1 MDVSPADAFFDA
13 LAQRFAA
20 RPTRQV
26 DLPGLVLRE
35 SAVLVPLHARG
46 GQPHVVF
53 TQRPAHL
60 RTHAGQFAFP
70 GGTRDAADAS
80 PEATALRE
88 AHEELG
94 IPPSGVRLLGRLDE
108 VPTLTEFRIQPVV
121 GVIAPDLQYVP
132 SAHEV
137 ALILEVPLAHFLD
150 PAVRRTEQ
158 RSAHGRTY
166 EVDFYQHGEH
176 VIWGATARILR
187 NLLRAARDLPGLGAP
202 GAAP

>member
-1 MDVSPADAFFDA
+1 MDVSPADAFFAA
-13 LAQRFAA
+13 LAQRLAA
-20 RPTRQV
+20 RTTRQV

-46 GQPHVVF
+46 GRPHVVF

-60 RTHAGQFAFP
+60 RTHAGQFSFP

-94 IPPSGVRLLGRLDE
+94 IPPGGVRLLGRLDE

-202 GAAP
+202 

>member
-1 MDVSPADAFFDA
+1 MHPPFFEA
-13 LAQRFAA
+13 LAARLSA
-20 RPTRQV
+20 RPPRAV
-26 DLPGLVLRE
+26 DLSLPGLQLRE

-46 GQPHVVF
+46 GRPHILF

-60 RTHAGQFAFP
+60 RTHAGQFSFP
-70 GGTRDAADAS
+70 GGTRDPEDAS

-94 IPPSGVRLLGRLDE
+94 IDPAGVQVLGQLDE

-121 GVIAPDLQYVP
+121 GLIAPDLRYVP

-137 ALILEVPLAHFLD
+137 AFILELPLAHFLD
-150 PAVRRTEQ
+150 PAVRRTER
-158 RSAHGRTY
+158 RSAHGLTF
-166 EVDFYQHGEH
+166 EVDFYSYNEH

-187 NLLRAARDLPGLGAP
+187 NLLAAAQGLPGL
-202 GAAP
+202 

>member
-1 MDVSPADAFFDA
+1 MHHPFFEA
-13 LAQRFAA
+13 LAA
-20 RPTRQV
+20 RLSARAPRAV
-26 DLPGLVLRE
+26 DLSLPGLQLRE

-46 GQPHVVF
+46 GRPHILF

-60 RTHAGQFAFP
+60 RTHAGQFSFP
-70 GGTRDAADAS
+70 GGTRDPEDAS

-94 IPPSGVRLLGRLDE
+94 IAPEGVQVLGRLDE

-121 GVIAPDLQYVP
+121 GLIAPDLRYVP

-137 ALILEVPLAHFLD
+137 AFILELPLAHFLD
-150 PAVRRTEQ
+150 PAVRRTEK
-158 RSAHGRTY
+158 RTAHGLTF
-166 EVDFYQHGEH
+166 EVDFYSYNEH

-187 NLLRAARDLPGLGAP
+187 NLLAAAQGLPGL
-202 GAAP
+202 

>member
-1 MDVSPADAFFDA
+1 VHAFFDS
-13 LAQRFAA
+13 LAA
-20 RPTRQV
+20 RLGSRSPRAV
-26 DLPGLVLRE
+26 DLPGLTLRE

-46 GQPHVVF
+46 GRPHILF

-60 RTHAGQFAFP
+60 RTHAGQFSFP
-70 GGTRDAADAS
+70 GGTRDPTDAS

-94 IPPSGVRLLGRLDE
+94 IAPEGVRVLGLLDE

-121 GVIAPDLQYVP
+121 GVIAPDLTYVP

-137 ALILEVPLAHFLD
+137 ALILELPLAHFLD
-150 PAVRRTEQ
+150 PAVHRSERRT
-158 RSAHGRTY
+158 AHGVSF
-166 EVDFYQHGEH
+166 EVDYYAYNEH

-187 NLLRAARDLPGLGAP
+187 NLLAAARDLPGLQAP
-202 GAAP
+202 

>member
-1 MDVSPADAFFDA
+1 MEHFDSHPFFDA
-13 LAQRFAA
+13 LSQRLHS
-20 RPTRQV
+20 RPTRRV
-26 DLPGLVLRE
+26 NLPGLTLRE

-46 GQPHVVF
+46 GRPHVVF
-53 TQRPAHL
+53 TQRPTHL

-70 GGTRDAADAS
+70 GGTRDPSDAS

-94 IPPSGVRLLGRLDE
+94 IPPEGVRVLGALDE
-108 VPTLTEFRIQPVV
+108 VSTLTEFRIQPVV
-121 GVIAPDLQYVP
+121 GVIAPDLVYVP

-137 ALILEVPLAHFLD
+137 ALILELPLAHFLD
-150 PAVRRTEQ
+150 PAVRRTEL

-166 EVDFYQHGEH
+166 EVDFYSYGEH

-187 NLLRAARDLPGLGAP
+187 NLLAAADGLPGLAR
-202 GAAP
+202 

>member
-1 MDVSPADAFFDA
+1 MHHPFFEA
-13 LAQRFAA
+13 LAA
-20 RPTRQV
+20 RLSARTPRAV
-26 DLPGLVLRE
+26 DLNLPTLRLRE

-46 GQPHVVF
+46 GRPHILF

-60 RTHAGQFAFP
+60 RTHAGQFSFP
-70 GGTRDAADAS
+70 GGTRDPGDAS

-94 IPPSGVRLLGRLDE
+94 IAPEGVQVLGRLDE

-121 GVIAPDLQYVP
+121 GVIAPDLRYVP

-137 ALILEVPLAHFLD
+137 AFILELPLAHFLD
-150 PAVRRTEQ
+150 PAVRRTEK
-158 RSAHGRTY
+158 RSAHGLTF
-166 EVDFYQHGEH
+166 EVDFYSYNEH

-187 NLLRAARDLPGLGAP
+187 NLLAAAQGLPGL
-202 GAAP
+202 